1 MRSDLKT
8 RRKEL
13 KETLSDLSR
22 RLAAANGSSDDAEV
36 RCAAPDVAQMRAA
49 EVEVASRCGGWT
61 TDPMVCAPR
70 AGARSRARVW
80 MPCRLPPIAG
90 IACRKHHDRR
100 RCA

>member
-49 EVEVASRCGGWT
+49 EVEVASIYAALRRMDDGSYGLCASCGGKI
-61 TDPMVCAPR
+61 
-70 AGARSRARVW
+70 ARERLDALPFTSHCGDC
-80 MPCRLPPIAG
+80 MPEAS
-90 IACRKHHDRR
+90 
-100 RCA
+100 